1 MGDMHNLQLIL
12 SQTPR
17 VTKLIIPPFNG
28 PANGNQVISVMAQER
43 SVADLKRVREVT
55 EIVQGEMEDNERRK
69 AGKKTPLKKV
79 DLYG

>member
-17 VTKLIIPPFNG
+17 VTKINITPFHG

-43 SVADLKRVREVT
+43 SEADLKRVREVT

-69 AGKKTPLKKV
+69 AGKKSNLKKV
-79 DLYG
+79 DFFG